1 MNNIK
6 TVNIKTPMGIKL
18 TLIPFIVFIFLKI
31 GSANTVSITNFTLV
45 LFYIWLLS
53 VFLAKPRVVFKIL
66 NQIHY
71 YSLFIFLLFLFLGF
85 SYANGVFST
94 VKAIG
99 AFIQVLAP
107 IFMYEFY
114 SKFLSKKT
122 VRNLIVI
129 TLGIYIYYSFKT
141 ILYLELNPLAAREM
155 VSIGVDDSLLI
166 GGGFSLAYGFAILI
180 PVLVYLAFNYSKFEE
195 QIFINNLFTRVLI
208 FFAIIVFLVTIYQSM
223 FAISFLIMLFG
234 SLYSLIRMNKVKKK
248 NNTLLYG
255 VFIIAVFI
263 ILSANQLMPLLQ
275 NYLASLNTV
284 ISNKLLVLL
293 NLSDYSN
300 IKDTGSLGTR
310 LELYMNSFYIW
321 LDNPFLGVAYKYD
334 FSTTKMIAIGM
345 GAHSE
350 WLDLLAKYGLLSV
363 FLMIYIFTPKKV
375 YKYNQGYKLG
385 FILFIIL
392 GFLNPIY
399 IFNIFFIVFFYS
411 PLLDDYFFSFQN
423 NNKWNKNENHIIQH
437 CKLDNIN

>member
-31 GSANTVSITNFTLV
+31 GSANTISITNFTLV

-53 VFLAKPRVVFKIL
+53 VLLAKPRVVFKIL
-66 NQIHY
+66 NQVHY
-71 YSLFIFLLFLFLGF
+71 YSLFIFLLFLFLGL
-85 SYANGVFST
+85 SYSNGVFTSI
-94 VKAIG
+94 KGIG

-129 TLGIYIYYSFKT
+129 TLGIYIYYSIKT

-180 PVLVYLAFNYSKFEE
+180 PVLVYLASNYLKFEE
-195 QIFINNLFTRVLI
+195 EIFISKLFTRVLI
-208 FFAIIVFLVTIYQSM
+208 FSTIIIFTVTIYQSM
-223 FAISFLIMLFG
+223 FAISFLLMLFG
-234 SLYSLIRMNKVKKK
+234 SLYAFIEMNKVRKK
-248 NNTLLYG
+248 NKTFIFSVILL
-255 VFIIAVFI
+255 VAFIL
-263 ILSANQLMPLLQ
+263 LSANLLMPLLQ

-293 NLSDYSN
+293 NLSDYAN
-300 IKDTGSLGTR
+300 IEDTGSLGAR
-310 LELYMNSFYIW
+310 LHLYMNSFYIW
-321 LDNPFLGVAYKYD
+321 LENPFLGVAYKYD
-334 FSTTKMIAIGM
+334 FNTIKMIAIGM

-350 WLDLLAKYGLLSV
+350 WLDLLAKYGIFSILL
-363 FLMIYIFTPKKV
+363 MTYIFKAKKV

-399 IFNIFFIVFFYS
+399 IFNIFFIVFFYT

-423 NNKWNKNENHIIQH
+423 NDK
-437 CKLDNIN
+437 